1 METLRIGLSY
11 YRHTEDLQLQEL
23 LYKGKQG
30 SFHYFHDQ
38 YKAEIKLSDHDSKLL
53 NISRIMCLNDLE
65 EKLRFRID
73 YVHDLLRRAKQ
84 QFNPLDTVSTITTVK
99 WSTAKEVHQYDRKT
113 GKYMN
118 SYPTVIS
125 ALKAVT
131 GEDTKKDKGNIL
143 GCARG
148 ERPTA
153 FGFMW
158 SYEKLAKLPVKHL
171 GKEVHQYSKSGE
183 YIESYPS
190 AKLAVL
196 KVTGKH
202 GKSVT
207 DISNCCLGKRFSS
220 HGYRWSRQK
229 VDKL

>member
-1 METLRIGLSY
+1 METLRIGLNY

-38 YKAEIKLSDHDSKLL
+38 YKAEVKLSDYDSKLL

-65 EKLRFRID
+65 EKLRFRIT
-73 YVHDLLRRAKQ
+73 YVHDQLRRAKQ

-99 WSTAKEVHQYDRKT
+99 WSTAKEVHQYDMHT

-118 SYPTVIS
+118 SYTTVIS

-131 GEDTKKDKGNIL
+131 GDLTKRDKGNIL

-153 FGFMW
+153 FGYRW
-158 SYEKLAKLPVKHL
+158 SYEKLTKLTFKPR
-171 GKEVHQYSKSGE
+171 GKEVHQYSKTGE
-183 YIESYPS
+183 YIDSYPS

-196 KVTGKH
+196 AVTGKE

-207 DISNCCLGKRFSS
+207 DISNCCSGKRFSCY
-220 HGYRWSRQK
+220 GYRWSREK
-229 VDKL
+229 VQTL